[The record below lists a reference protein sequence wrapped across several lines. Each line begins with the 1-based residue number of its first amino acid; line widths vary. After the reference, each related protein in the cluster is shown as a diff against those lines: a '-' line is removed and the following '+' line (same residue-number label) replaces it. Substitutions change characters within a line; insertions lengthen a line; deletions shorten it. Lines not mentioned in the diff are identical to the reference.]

1 VKQPLRV
8 PMDMR
13 LSDRELWAWAEA
25 EARKQPGFKSVE
37 EWRSALSRQM
47 EQR

>member
-1 VKQPLRV
+1 VKQPLRI
-8 PMDMR
+8 PMDMKLR
-13 LSDRELWAWAEA
+13 TGAVAWAEA
-25 EARKQPGFKSVE
+25 EARTQPGFKPVE